1 VGRKGKFFFFSFSL
15 SPFHAVQVALCGE
28 ALLTTGMWYR
38 FGWVNASYV
47 VGLTYLDPYMRRA
60 LEALT
65 PWETYKKAAK
75 DKTASQPPPK

>member
-1 VGRKGKFFFFSFSL
+1 
-15 SPFHAVQVALCGE
+15 
-28 ALLTTGMWYR
+28 MWYR